1 MTAKPCFGHKSRTD
15 AVLAFR
21 AEGLT
26 TAQIADKLAV
36 AHKTVTALEHSAL
49 RSTKRAARPAEQH
62 GRTILF
68 ARDLLDRLGP
78 HAARRGVHPN
88 SLARLIVETVV
99 DEGLVDSVL
108 DDMDE
113 LENGGME

>member
-1 MTAKPCFGHKSRTD
+1 MTAKPCFGHPSRTD

-21 AEGLT
+21 AAGMT
-26 TAQIADKLAV
+26 TKQIATKLGIGEN
-36 AHKTVTALEHSAL
+36 TVTALEHSAL

-68 ARDLLDRLGP
+68 SRDLLARLGP

-88 SLARLIVETVV
+88 SLARAIVETVV

-108 DDMDE
+108 DD
-113 LENGGME
+113 LETME